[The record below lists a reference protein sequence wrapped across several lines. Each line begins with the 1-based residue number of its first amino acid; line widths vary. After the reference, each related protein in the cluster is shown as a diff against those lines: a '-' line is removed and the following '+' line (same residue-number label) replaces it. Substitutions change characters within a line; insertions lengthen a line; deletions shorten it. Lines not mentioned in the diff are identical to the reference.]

1 MSSAAARVIRMPLV
15 TSIAPGTEFVEIHA
29 ADRTRYS
36 EPRRRPFMLK
46 METDAEKSVP
56 QKVDAPENQP
66 KPRSFFLSSLPFF
79 ILAHATH
86 HLLTALPQPM
96 QPFMQ
101 DEFGLNKAQLGGVT
115 AAFSISSGASQLPA
129 GWLADRI
136 GPTWL
141 ITAGVFGVGI
151 GGALVGLSHSYT
163 VLLLCLVLMG
173 LMAGGYHP
181 ASTPLISLSVP
192 PNQRGRALGL
202 HLIGGNSSF
211 FLAPLIAGGIA
222 AVWGWR
228 GSFIA
233 LAIPTI
239 LLGFLFFL
247 YLKKRYGKAHIE
259 AMKRRQMEE
268 RPPQTGYKRRLIA
281 FLTMMV
287 LGGGAGATVTAF
299 LPVYIKEVLGAS
311 NEVAAMSMSIIFS
324 SGLWAGPVGGWISDR
339 IGSAKVIIVT
349 DILSGLI
356 IFALKE
362 VSLGWGLWIVL
373 WVRGVVQALRFPVA
387 EVFIMSQSTARNRS
401 TIYGIYYSTMQYTGA
416 IFAPIMGGFIDR
428 YGYGKMF
435 TFSAWAVTA
444 VAVVTALFI
453 YDAKD

>member
-1 MSSAAARVIRMPLV
+1 MK
-15 TSIAPGTEFVEIHA
+15 
-29 ADRTRYS
+29 S
-36 EPRRRPFMLK
+36 E
-46 METDAEKSVP
+46 
-56 QKVDAPENQP
+56 

-101 DEFGLNKAQLGGVT
+101 DEFGLSKAQLGGVT
-115 AAFSISSGASQLPA
+115 AAFSLSSGAAQLPA

-141 ITAGVFGVGI
+141 ITIGVLGVGI
-151 GGALVGLSHSYT
+151 GGVFVGLSHSYAM
-163 VLLLCLVLMG
+163 LLMFLVFMG

-192 PNQRGRALGL
+192 ANQRGRALGL

-222 AVWGWR
+222 ATWGWR

-239 LLGFLFFL
+239 ILGFCFFL
-247 YLKKRYGKAHIE
+247 YLNKRYGKAHIE
-259 AMKRRQMEE
+259 AMKQRQMEE
-268 RPPQTGYKRRLIA
+268 RPPQPGYKRRLIA

-287 LGGGAGATVTAF
+287 IGGGAGATVTSF
-299 LPVYIKEVLGAS
+299 LPVYIKEVMGAS
-311 NEVAAMSMSIIFS
+311 NKVSAMSLSIIFS
-324 SGLWAGPVGGWISDR
+324 SGLWAGPIGGWIADR
-339 IGSAKVIIVT
+339 IGATRVIIVT
-349 DILSGLI
+349 GILGGLI

-373 WVRGVVQALRFPVA
+373 WVLGIIQAVRFPVT
-387 EVFIMSQSTARNRS
+387 EVFIMNQSPARNRS

-428 YGYGKMF
+428 FGYAKMF
-435 TFSAWAVTA
+435 SFAAWTVTA
-444 VAVVTALFI
+444 MAVVTALFI
-453 YDAKD
+453 WDAKD

>member
-1 MSSAAARVIRMPLV
+1 MKTQPDVEYAKVQGTDLV
-15 TSIAPGTEFVEIHA
+15 HEGTRA
-29 ADRTRYS
+29 GQGR
-36 EPRRRPFMLK
+36 
-46 METDAEKSVP
+46 
-56 QKVDAPENQP
+56 Q
-66 KPRSFFLSSLPFF
+66 RSFFLSSLPFF

-96 QPFMQ
+96 QPFIQ
-101 DEFGLNKAQLGGVT
+101 DEFGLSKARLGGVT
-115 AAFSISSGASQLPA
+115 AAFSLSSGASQLPA

-141 ITAGVFGVGI
+141 ITAGVLGVGI
-151 GGALVGLSHSYT
+151 GGLLVGLSSSYLT
-163 VLLLCLVLMG
+163 LLAFLVFMG

-192 PNQRGRALGL
+192 ANQRGRALGL

-222 AVWGWR
+222 AAWGWR
-228 GSFIA
+228 GSFIT

-239 LLGFLFFL
+239 VLGALFFV
-247 YLKKRYGKAHIE
+247 YLRKRYGEAHVE
-259 AMKRRQMEE
+259 AIKRKQMQE
-268 RPPQTGYKRRLIA
+268 RPPQPGYRRRLIA

-287 LGGGAGATVTAF
+287 LGGGAAATVNAF

-311 NEVAAMSMSIIFS
+311 NEVSAMSLSIIFS
-324 SGLWAGPVGGWISDR
+324 SGLWAGPFGGWISDR
-339 IGSAKVIIVT
+339 IGSTKVIIVT
-349 DILSGLI
+349 GILSGLT
-356 IFALKE
+356 IFVLKE

-373 WVRGVVQALRFPVA
+373 WVMGVIQAVRFPVT
-387 EVFIMSQSTARNRS
+387 EVFIMSQSPARSRS

-428 YGYGKMF
+428 FGFAAMF
-435 TFSAWAVTA
+435 SFSAWAVTV
-444 VAVVTALFI
+444 VAVITAIFI
-453 YDAKD
+453 WDARG

>member
-1 MSSAAARVIRMPLV
+1 MK
-15 TSIAPGTEFVEIHA
+15 
-29 ADRTRYS
+29 S
-36 EPRRRPFMLK
+36 E
-46 METDAEKSVP
+46 
-56 QKVDAPENQP
+56 

-101 DEFGLNKAQLGGVT
+101 DEFGLSKAQLGGVT
-115 AAFSISSGASQLPA
+115 AAFSLSSGAAQLPA

-141 ITAGVFGVGI
+141 ITIGVLGVGI
-151 GGALVGLSHSYT
+151 GGVFVGLSHSYAM
-163 VLLLCLVLMG
+163 LLMFLVFMG

-192 PNQRGRALGL
+192 ANQRGRALGL

-222 AVWGWR
+222 ATWGWR

-239 LLGFLFFL
+239 ILGFFFFL
-247 YLKKRYGKAHIE
+247 YLNKRYGKPHIE
-259 AMKRRQMEE
+259 AMKQKQMEE
-268 RPPQTGYKRRLIA
+268 RPPQPGYKRRLIA

-287 LGGGAGATVTAF
+287 IGGGAGATVTSF

-311 NEVAAMSMSIIFS
+311 NKVSAMSLSIIFS
-324 SGLWAGPVGGWISDR
+324 SGLWAGPIGGWIADR
-339 IGSAKVIIVT
+339 IGATRVIIVT
-349 DILSGLI
+349 GILGGLI

-373 WVRGVVQALRFPVA
+373 WVLGIIQAVRFPVT
-387 EVFIMSQSTARNRS
+387 EVFIMSQSPARNRS

-428 YGYGKMF
+428 FGYAKMF
-435 TFSAWAVTA
+435 NFAAWTVTA
-444 VAVVTALFI
+444 MAVVTALFI
-453 YDAKD
+453 WDAKD

>member
-1 MSSAAARVIRMPLV
+1 MS
-15 TSIAPGTEFVEIHA
+15 EE
-29 ADRTRYS
+29 
-36 EPRRRPFMLK
+36 
-46 METDAEKSVP
+46 
-56 QKVDAPENQP
+56 

-96 QPFMQ
+96 QPFIQ
-101 DEFGLNKAQLGGVT
+101 DEFRLSKAQLGGVT
-115 AAFSISSGASQLPA
+115 AAFSLSSGASQLPA

-141 ITAGVFGVGI
+141 ITAGVLGVGV
-151 GGALVGLSHSYT
+151 GGLLVGLSHSYA
-163 VLLLCLVLMG
+163 VLLVFLVVMG
-173 LMAGGYHP
+173 FMAGGYHP
-181 ASTPLISLSVP
+181 ASTPLISMSVP
-192 PNQRGRALGL
+192 VTQRGRALGL

-222 AVWGWR
+222 AAWGWR

-239 LLGFLFFL
+239 LLGFFFFL
-247 YLKKRYGKAHIE
+247 YLNKRYGKAHVE
-259 AMKRRQMEE
+259 AMKRKQMEE
-268 RPPQTGYKRRLIA
+268 TPPQPGYKRRLIA

-287 LGGGAGATVTAF
+287 VGGGAGATVNSF

-311 NEVAAMSMSIIFS
+311 NEVSAMSLSIVFS
-324 SGLWAGPVGGWISDR
+324 SGLWAGPIGGWISDR
-339 IGSAKVIIVT
+339 IGATKVVIVT
-349 DILSGLI
+349 GILGGLV

-362 VSLGWGLWIVL
+362 ASLGWELWIVL
-373 WVRGVVQALRFPVA
+373 WVMGVIQAVRFPVT
-387 EVFIMSQSTARNRS
+387 EVFIMSQSTAKNRS

-428 YGYGKMF
+428 FGYAKMF

-444 VAVVTALFI
+444 VALVTAVFI
-453 YDAKD
+453 WDAKD

>member
-1 MSSAAARVIRMPLV
+1 M
-15 TSIAPGTEFVEIHA
+15 
-29 ADRTRYS
+29 DS
-36 EPRRRPFMLK
+36 E
-46 METDAEKSVP
+46 
-56 QKVDAPENQP
+56 

-101 DEFGLNKAQLGGVT
+101 DEFGLSKAQLGGVT
-115 AAFSISSGASQLPA
+115 AAFSLSSGAAQLPA

-141 ITAGVFGVGI
+141 ITIGVLGVGI
-151 GGALVGLSHSYT
+151 GGVFVGLSHSYAM
-163 VLLLCLVLMG
+163 LLMFLVFMG

-192 PNQRGRALGL
+192 ANQRGRALGL

-222 AVWGWR
+222 ATWGWR

-239 LLGFLFFL
+239 ILGFFFFL
-247 YLKKRYGKAHIE
+247 YLNKRYGKAHIE
-259 AMKRRQMEE
+259 AMKQRQMEE
-268 RPPQTGYKRRLIA
+268 RPPQPGYKRRLIA

-287 LGGGAGATVTAF
+287 IGGGAGATVNSF
-299 LPVYIKEVLGAS
+299 LPIYIKEVLGAS
-311 NEVAAMSMSIIFS
+311 NKVSAMSLSIIFS
-324 SGLWAGPVGGWISDR
+324 SGLWAGPIGGWIADR
-339 IGSAKVIIVT
+339 IGATRVIIVT
-349 DILSGLI
+349 GILGGLV

-373 WVRGVVQALRFPVA
+373 WVMGIIQAVRFPVT
-387 EVFIMSQSTARNRS
+387 EVFIMNQSPARNRS

-428 YGYGKMF
+428 FGYAKMF
-435 TFSAWAVTA
+435 SFAAWAVTA
-444 VAVVTALFI
+444 VAVVTATLI
-453 YDAKD
+453 WDAKD

>member
-1 MSSAAARVIRMPLV
+1 M
-15 TSIAPGTEFVEIHA
+15 
-29 ADRTRYS
+29 DS
-36 EPRRRPFMLK
+36 E
-46 METDAEKSVP
+46 
-56 QKVDAPENQP
+56 

-101 DEFGLNKAQLGGVT
+101 DEFGLSKAQLGGVT
-115 AAFSISSGASQLPA
+115 AAFSLSSGASQLPA

-141 ITAGVFGVGI
+141 ITIGVLGVGI
-151 GGALVGLSHSYT
+151 GGVFVGLSHSYAM
-163 VLLLCLVLMG
+163 LLLFLVLMG

-192 PNQRGRALGL
+192 ANQRGRALGL

-211 FLAPLIAGGIA
+211 FLAPLIAGSIA
-222 AVWGWR
+222 ATWGWR

-239 LLGFLFFL
+239 ILGFFFFL
-247 YLKKRYGKAHIE
+247 YLNKRYGKAHIE
-259 AMKRRQMEE
+259 AMKQRQMEE
-268 RPPQTGYKRRLIA
+268 RPPQPGYKRRLIA

-287 LGGGAGATVTAF
+287 IGGGAGATVTSF

-311 NEVAAMSMSIIFS
+311 NKVSAMSLSIIFS
-324 SGLWAGPVGGWISDR
+324 SGLWAGPIGGWIADR
-339 IGSAKVIIVT
+339 IGATRVIIVT
-349 DILSGLI
+349 GILGGLV

-373 WVRGVVQALRFPVA
+373 WVLGIIQAVRFPVT
-387 EVFIMSQSTARNRS
+387 EVFIMNQSTARNRS

-428 YGYGKMF
+428 FGYAKMF
-435 TFSAWAVTA
+435 SFAAWTVTA
-444 VAVVTALFI
+444 MAVVTALFI
-453 YDAKD
+453 WDAKD